1 MFESN
6 GGISSQRAAA
16 IFFAFVAAVSAIST
30 AVAPAIM

>member
-1 MFESN
+1 MFDSHASL
-6 GGISSQRAAA
+6 SSQRVAA